1 MLFATFIFDGKVF
14 AISHEDDLQGFID
27 ETKELLAF
35 EPEQLIETNSAN
47 DDGNKDNKDFS
58 ACRLIVKSNKK
69 PQKLNSVGMASGF
82 KDYYI
87 IQFKNEID
95 AKNALSFYE
104 KEKSVSSVNIESGKV
119 SSQSIDSFELDDKEE
134 HAEGKS
140 IVPLLED
147 VSTIMDE
154 SGKTSLNSWGSD
166 FTGLY
171 AVKNYLR
178 RNNVKLNKVYRCCL
192 RFGNRIPT

>member
-1 MLFATFIFDGKVF
+1 MSEGETFATNNN
-14 AISHEDDLQGFID
+14 ENYQGFID

-87 IQFKNEID
+87 IQFKNEFD
-95 AKNALSFYE
+95 AKNGLSFY
-104 KEKSVSSVNIESGKV
+104 
-119 SSQSIDSFELDDKEE
+119 
-134 HAEGKS
+134 
-140 IVPLLED
+140 
-147 VSTIMDE
+147 
-154 SGKTSLNSWGSD
+154 
-166 FTGLY
+166 
-171 AVKNYLR
+171 
-178 RNNVKLNKVYRCCL
+178 
-192 RFGNRIPT
+192 